1 MTSLYPVQTESLQR
15 AAEPTSFAGSAQHRA
30 AGTLDTAI
38 ARAECAVL
46 TAQLDK
52 KRATLL
58 VSRGN
63 FDEEI
68 YRIR

>member
-1 MTSLYPVQTESLQR
+1 MKETVGPEGKLRELYKVLWENGADR
-15 AAEPTSFAGSAQHRA
+15 AM
-30 AGTLDTAI
+30 
-38 ARAECAVL
+38 L

-68 YRIR
+68 YRVR